1 MAISLSS
8 EGSWGSVE
16 KFLKNAASGGQFKIL
31 SRYGEKGV
39 SALSA
44 ASPKDGG
51 TMASSWSYEVE
62 LGVTKSAIYWSNSNE
77 EGGVNIAV
85 IIQHGHGTGTGGYVQ
100 GRDFINPAM
109 RPIFDEIANAVWM
122 EVTR

>member
-44 ASPKDGG
+44 ASPKDSG

-62 LGVTKSAIYWSNSNE
+62 LGVTKSAIYWSNRNE

>member
-1 MAISLSS
+1 MGISLSS
-8 EGSWGSVE
+8 EGSWGNVE
-16 KFLKNAASGGQFKIL
+16 KFLRNAMSGGQFKIL
-31 SRYGEKGV
+31 SKYGEKGV
-39 SALSA
+39 AALSA
-44 ASPKDGG
+44 ASPTDSGR
-51 TMASSWSYEVE
+51 MASSWGYTVDV
-62 LGVTKSAIYWSNSNE
+62 GATKSSISWTNSDV

-122 EVTR
+122 EVTK

>member
-44 ASPKDGG
+44 ASPKDSG

>member
-1 MAISLSS
+1 MGISLSS
-8 EGSWGSVE
+8 EGSWDRIE
-16 KFLKNAASGGQFKIL
+16 KFLKNVSTGGQYKVL
-31 SRYGEKGV
+31 SKYGEKGV
-39 SALSA
+39 SALAA
-44 ASPKDGG
+44 ASPKETG
-51 TMASSWSYEVE
+51 TMASSWNYEIE
-62 LGVTKSAIYWSNSNE
+62 LGAFKSAIYWSNTNE